1 MSYNFYCFYVFNGTF
16 FFQNPKTFL
25 DFDMFFYVFC
35 FVAYVFSHNGTVI
48 VSLFEKTI
56 SIIIALVYSD
66 V

>member
-1 MSYNFYCFYVFNGTF
+1 
-16 FFQNPKTFL
+16 
-25 DFDMFFYVFC
+25 MFFYVFC